1 MDEKIGE
8 RAGVSRDTVRKVEKI
23 LENKR
28 ISDEVKEDL
37 RLGKVSINEAYEK
50 VELDRERQPLCQ
62 KMLKAIEESKKSS
75 AEIDNQPERT
85 KEETWKRDYFEKALE
100 YHKACAALYFWDE
113 YREKKNSNIESVAS
127 QTLKEIASWG
137 IWDEMQMLPWQNIEN
152 ILHHA
157 AIENKINVEKI
168 RDSKVI
174 QAQLELLRRERE
186 ISGEKEPD
194 RAKYYDK

>member
-1 MDEKIGE
+1 
-8 RAGVSRDTVRKVEKI
+8 
-23 LENKR
+23 
-28 ISDEVKEDL
+28 
-37 RLGKVSINEAYEK
+37 
-50 VELDRERQPLCQ
+50 
-62 KMLKAIEESKKSS
+62 
-75 AEIDNQPERT
+75 
-85 KEETWKRDYFEKALE
+85 
-100 YHKACAALYFWDE
+100 
-113 YREKKNSNIESVAS
+113 
-127 QTLKEIASWG
+127 
-137 IWDEMQMLPWQNIEN
+137 MQMLPWQNIEN

>member
-1 MDEKIGE
+1 M
-8 RAGVSRDTVRKVEKI
+8 
-23 LENKR
+23 ENKR

-37 RLGKVSINEAYEK
+37 RLGKVSINEAYK
-50 VELDRERQPLCQ
+50 MVEQDQECLSLFQ
-62 KMLKAIEESKKSS
+62 KCLKAEDVLNKS
-75 AEIDNQPERT
+75 AADIDDNQPGLINDE
-85 KEETWKRDYFEKALE
+85 KKRLKIFEKGLE
-100 YHKACAALYFWDE
+100 RIKAYAAFYFWKE
-113 YREKKNSNIESVAS
+113 YRANKNNNIESVAS
-127 QTLKEIASWG
+127 QTLKEITRLG
-137 IWDEMQMLPWQNIEN
+137 IEYDMQMLPWQIIEN